1 MTLAHPSD
9 TQTDNTY
16 LRRELERVKQ
26 QRDALAEV
34 CQAQHALLTEISQE
48 TIVLNR
54 HALCAVGPQIRAAP
68 ASCAKALLRLV
79 EDLGPDGITRQ
90 GWTGLAL
97 GEELGLARA
106 TRDRLVGP
114 LEAAG
119 AVEAVAVTG
128 HKTVHYRVTLA
139 LNPTLSARIEGL
151 QIRAQRALFMPGTP
165 DGSSVS
171 TLPARSDPTAIRS
184 QRVPLVPNTLSA
196 RIGGPN
202 TPPARDVTPC
212 MYVVDSDSG
221 IPPGDQQHTGP
232 PRPPCPQELAAFRML
247 HIPAEIYAAW
257 LVHPAEHVLA
267 CTLHAQL
274 ERGVNNPVGLLRA
287 MLERGQGAPAP
298 PYITQAHQLLA
309 DRPEPVPP
317 EGIDEDEPA
326 ADALGAS
333 PDPPPEDPG
342 LTTRPGCG
350 ALTVRELWQAVLGA
364 LELQLNPATF
374 DTWLRGARA
383 ARFVDGIL
391 TVHTRHAYAPQWIP
405 RHLPHVDAMLSKL
418 AGVPITVVYESARP
432 LYRPVDWM

>member
-1 MTLAHPSD
+1 MTLATVSD
-9 TQTDNTY
+9 TQTDLAH

-34 CQAQHALLTEISQE
+34 CQAQHTLLTEIQQE

-54 HALCAVGPQIRAAP
+54 HALRAVGPQIRAAP

-119 AVEAVAVTG
+119 AVEATTVTG
-128 HKTVHYRVTLA
+128 RKTVQYRVTLA

-151 QIRAQRALFMPGTP
+151 QIRAQRALFLTNMP
-165 DGSSVS
+165 DGTSGS
-171 TLPARSDPTAIRS
+171 TPSARSDPTALRC

-196 RIGGPN
+196 RSGAPN
-202 TPPARDVTPC
+202 TLPARDGTPC
-212 MYVVDSDSG
+212 LYVVDSDSG

-247 HIPAEIYAAW
+247 HIPAEIYAGW
-257 LVHPAEHVLA
+257 LSHPAEHVLA

-298 PYITQAHQLLA
+298 SYITQARQLLA
-309 DRPEPVPP
+309 DRPEPHSPDP
-317 EGIDEDEPA
+317 NPADEPA
-326 ADALGAS
+326 WEGSGDS
-333 PDPPPEDPG
+333 PEPPPEDPG
-342 LTTRPGCG
+342 LTTRPG
-350 ALTVRELWQAVLGA
+350 ASTLTVRELWQAALGA

-374 DTWLRGARA
+374 DTWLRGAQA
-383 ARFVDGIL
+383 ACFADGVL

-418 AGVPITVVYESARP
+418 AGIPITVVYESARP